1 MRWHHAVILKTSL
14 SVHFFSLTLFVWF
27 ESSWKNLRFGGS
39 LSFSPSFLVPSSC
52 LDSGVGHQGMWP
64 WNDIGNQG
72 ALDVCCNNCFCVVY
86 PTQWRKVRCF
96 LDFFGLE
103 IGLESERFEDHGCG
117 DRLEPEATQ
126 HDVNCMLSPVLPV
139 LLKLEY
145 LQKTKTSWDIW
156 DIDWCFATWPIW
168 WIHLKKPLI
177 HSNGDKL
184 RGILGAVFVSLL
196 MVLYQAMCFPHV
208 QNSSGFHLAPD
219 TKPPTRK
226 RHGIRFVSFQKA
238 ELMTTFSPSGM
249 MMMMMM
255 MMMPFIKV
263 TKL

>member
-1 MRWHHAVILKTSL
+1 MITAGWWLFDDMRWHHAVILKTSL

-86 PTQWRKVRCF
+86 PNKWRKVRCF
-96 LDFFGLE
+96 LDLFGLE

-139 LLKLEY
+139 CYSSWNISRKQRPAKTFEASTDALQHGQSDEY
-145 LQKTKTSWDIW
+145 ISKNLWSIPMET
-156 DIDWCFATWPIW
+156 
-168 WIHLKKPLI
+168 
-177 HSNGDKL
+177 N
-184 RGILGAVFVSLL
+184 
-196 MVLYQAMCFPHV
+196 
-208 QNSSGFHLAPD
+208 
-219 TKPPTRK
+219 
-226 RHGIRFVSFQKA
+226 
-238 ELMTTFSPSGM
+238 
-249 MMMMMM
+249 
-255 MMMPFIKV
+255 
-263 TKL
+263 